1 MYYDY
6 FQHDA
11 DIGVIGRGVSVE
23 EAFTQAAVA
32 TFAIMADLTA
42 FNPIQTVQVQFE
54 EADVE
59 LALATWL
66 NLLLGEAHQAGLV
79 FSRFRLQRDGDRWKG
94 EADGAPWQAGME
106 PGVEVKGAT
115 LTMLRVEKKN
125 AGWEAR
131 CVVDV

>member
-1 MYYDY
+1 MSYDY

-11 DIGVIGRGVSVE
+11 DIGVIGRGASME
-23 EAFTQAAVA
+23 EAFTEAAAA
-32 TFAIMADLTA
+32 TFAIMTDITV
-42 FNPIQTVQVQFE
+42 FSPTKTVQVQFE
-54 EADVE
+54 EADAE

-66 NLLLGEAHQAGLV
+66 NVLLGEAHQAGLV
-79 FSRFRLQRDGDRWKG
+79 FSRFRLQHDGDWWKG

-115 LTMLRVEKKN
+115 LTMLRVEKKPN
-125 AGWEAR
+125 SWEAR